1 MLVTVYSA
9 HNFEIEYL
17 EKENKQHQFR
27 YITEQLSVKTAELA
41 AGSEAVALFTQ
52 DDASALVLNTLQAL
66 GVKYLTTRSAGYDHI
81 DLQRVRSLQIKVA
94 HVPAY
99 SPYAIAE
106 HAMALVMA
114 LNRKLIVAAAR
125 IKQNNYCLD
134 DLIGFDMNGKT
145 VGIIGLGKI
154 GSVMAKI
161 VHGFGCR
168 ILIYD
173 VAPPVALEVPV
184 EYVTLSKLLQQSD
197 IISLHAPLTPE
208 TKYLINAESIKLL
221 KKGSML
227 INTSR
232 GGLINT
238 KDLISALQTG
248 QISAAGL
255 DVYEKEKDIFFRDLS
270 DKPVTDDLFA
280 ELKSLPNVL
289 ITGHQAFLTSTAL
302 QNIAETTIY
311 NLDTW
316 QNGGTSINELF

>member
-1 MLVTVYSA
+1 
-9 HNFEIEYL
+9 
-17 EKENKQHQFR
+17 
-27 YITEQLSVKTAELA
+27 
-41 AGSEAVALFTQ
+41 
-52 DDASALVLNTLQAL
+52 
-66 GVKYLTTRSAGYDHI
+66 
-81 DLQRVRSLQIKVA
+81 
-94 HVPAY
+94 
-99 SPYAIAE
+99 
-106 HAMALVMA
+106 
-114 LNRKLIVAAAR
+114 
-125 IKQNNYCLD
+125 
-134 DLIGFDMNGKT
+134 
-145 VGIIGLGKI
+145 
-154 GSVMAKI
+154 
-161 VHGFGCR
+161 
-168 ILIYD
+168 
-173 VAPPVALEVPV
+173 VAPPAALEVPV
-184 EYVTLSKLLQQSD
+184 EYVSLRELLQQSD

-221 KKGSML
+221 KKGAML

-232 GGLINT
+232 GGLVNT

-270 DKPVTDDLFA
+270 DKPATDDLFA